1 MYLRNLSASLVYFF
15 KKSIDKETLKKRK
28 EFKETRK
35 KGRKIE
41 KEREGERKGQRKGH
55 SFRELSSHV
64 KGSYDYAPNCICIQ
78 ISVSY
83 YFILQFIFHIW
94 TIKPTSDFI

>member
-1 MYLRNLSASLVYFF
+1 MKFSLVYVRNLSASLVYFF

-41 KEREGERKGQRKGH
+41 REREREREKERDTLLD
-55 SFRELSSHV
+55 S
-64 KGSYDYAPNCICIQ
+64 
-78 ISVSY
+78 
-83 YFILQFIFHIW
+83 
-94 TIKPTSDFI
+94 